1 MLVSDAAKK
10 LGLNTQTLR
19 LALQQGRFPFGE
31 AIQTSEKRYVYY
43 INEKRLDL
51 YLEGRDLIADYE
63 RDIDKGA

>member
-1 MLVSDAAKK
+1 MLVSEAAKK

-51 YLEGRDLIADYE
+51 YLEGRDLDVGYE
-63 RDIDKGA
+63 RNTNRGV